1 MKRSGSRAKG
11 VRRAPRRPPV
21 RLGVIG
27 GSGLYQMPG
36 IEDAREVRMRTPFGA
51 PSDALMVG
59 TVDGVGVAFLPR
71 HGRGHR
77 LLPSEI
83 NYCANVY
90 ALKSLGCEF
99 LLSVSAVGSLRA
111 EIRPGDVVVPD
122 QFIDKTTKR
131 RTTFFGDGLVGH
143 VTFGDPV
150 CATLSKLVVEAAR
163 AERGEASGIHPR
175 GTYVCMEGPQF
186 STRAESELH
195 RQWRADV
202 IGMTNASEAKLA
214 REAELCFG
222 TLALATDY
230 DCWNASAGDV
240 EIGEILRILK
250 EGTDRA
256 QRIVRRVVG
265 RLPAARECP
274 CASALATA
282 LITDRASIPRARVR
296 ELGPIVG
303 KYLGG

>member
-1 MKRSGSRAKG
+1 M
-11 VRRAPRRPPV
+11 

-27 GSGLYQMPG
+27 GSGLYRMPG
-36 IEDAREVRMRTPFGA
+36 IEDARERHVRTPFGA
-51 PSDALMVG
+51 PSDTLVVG

-99 LLSVSAVGSLRA
+99 LLSVSAVGSLKA

-131 RTTFFGDGLVGH
+131 RATFFGDGLVGH

-163 AERGEASGIHPR
+163 AEGGDPSAIHPR

-195 RQWRADV
+195 RQWSADV

-240 EIGEILRILK
+240 EIGEILRLLK
-250 EGTDRA
+250 ESTDRA
-256 QRIVRRVVG
+256 QRIVRRVAG

-296 ELGPIVG
+296 QLGPIVG